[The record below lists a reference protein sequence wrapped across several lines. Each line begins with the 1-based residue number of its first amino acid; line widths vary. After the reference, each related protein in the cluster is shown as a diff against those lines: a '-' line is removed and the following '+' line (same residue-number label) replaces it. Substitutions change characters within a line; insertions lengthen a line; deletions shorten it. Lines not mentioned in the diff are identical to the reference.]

1 MSVMTGQFKGL
12 FCAALI
18 ALGVAFGTSSQA
30 FAEKADKALPMNAQA
45 DAMRHD
51 ELAQTTRLTGNVV
64 VTKGS
69 IVMRGATIE
78 VKVSPD
84 GSQAANIL
92 GEAAKPAFFRQKR
105 EGINEFIEGEAEQIT
120 YDSKVDNVK
129 LKGRS
134 VLRRF
139 AGAVLMDEIKGSLI
153 VYDNVTERYTVD
165 GGAANATTINPSGR
179 VSAVISAKPKAGV
192 VPAATVAPVAA
203 ASAVGVTLRPST
215 RIGDKTN

>member
-1 MSVMTGQFKGL
+1 MSVMSGQFRGL
-12 FCAALI
+12 
-18 ALGVAFGTSSQA
+18 LGVALMAVGLALGTPSQS

-51 ELAQTTRLTGNVV
+51 ELVQITRLTGNVV

-69 IVMRGATIE
+69 IVMRGASIE

-92 GEAAKPAFFRQKR
+92 GAAAKPAFFRQKR

-134 VLRRF
+134 VLRRY

-165 GGAANATTINPSGR
+165 GGAANASTINPSGR
-179 VSAVISAKPKAGV
+179 VTAVISAKPKAGSL
-192 VPAATVAPVAA
+192 PATTVTPVAA

-215 RIGDKTN
+215 RIGDKAN